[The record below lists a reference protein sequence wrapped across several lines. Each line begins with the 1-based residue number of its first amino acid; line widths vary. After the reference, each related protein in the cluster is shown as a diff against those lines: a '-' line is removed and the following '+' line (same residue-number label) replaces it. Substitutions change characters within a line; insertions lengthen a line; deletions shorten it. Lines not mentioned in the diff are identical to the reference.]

1 MKTSI
6 GALTL
11 ALSIVALPSHDPC
24 AATIAPQMSCPS
36 CEDFDSCTVD
46 SCDTTTGTCRHDPL
60 DCDDGNPCTAD
71 TCDSHGSIAPPRL
84 GAGTRRSRPE
94 RGATTAPPARQAT
107 LATDPAT
114 AS

>member
-71 TCDSHGSIAPPRL
+71 ACDPHTGICTRPIRTRPCDDQNVSTGDDAAADAKCDACGGSNR
-84 GAGTRRSRPE
+84 
-94 RGATTAPPARQAT
+94 
-107 LATDPAT
+107 
-114 AS
+114 

>member
-60 DCDDGNPCTAD
+60 DCDDGNPCTAEA
-71 TCDSHGSIAPPRL
+71 CDSPTSIYPRTMCTRSCHPTSICTDDGACGTGSC
-84 GAGTRRSRPE
+84 
-94 RGATTAPPARQAT
+94 
-107 LATDPAT
+107 
-114 AS
+114 